1 MAFSASRLKGTSMC
15 SLERITLAG
24 LFGLSLAAVAGCQ
37 PAEVAEP
44 LPVAVRVTRLE
55 PEPITQETRFTATVR
70 ERHRVELS
78 FKVPGT
84 VAALW
89 QVPGVDG
96 KPRDVQEGDQ
106 VTCDPHTPLAR
117 LDDSDYQRRLTM
129 SQERVAQAEAKQR
142 AALAT
147 VTAVR
152 AGFERIKVLRERDS
166 VAQQAY
172 DDALGKR
179 DAAAAE
185 LDAVQREVA
194 AAKVA
199 LQQADDDFKNCRLA
213 LPLPKAVVSRKYI
226 ERGERVQA
234 GQPVFQIMDLSR
246 VRVAFGVSDTKIG
259 HFHMGQTVTVT
270 AEAVPGEQFTGRITK
285 IVPAADLRTRT
296 FEVETTIDEPR
307 GLRPGMVVTIFVGRE
322 QSMVLLPMTAI
333 HRGTRPDEY
342 LVYTVVDEHGTKVAR
357 QRRVKLGGIADNRIR
372 LLPGSESQVGPG
384 DTVVVAGSF
393 RLTEGQPVRVIDV
406 EEPKL
411 RIGT

>member
-1 MAFSASRLKGTSMC
+1 MC
-15 SLERITLAG
+15 SLERVALAG
-24 LFGLSLAAVAGCQ
+24 LFGLSLVIMAGCR

-44 LPVAVRVTRLE
+44 LPVAVRVARLQL
-55 PEPITQETRFTATVR
+55 EPITQETRFTATVR

-106 VTCDPHTPLAR
+106 VTSDPRTPLAQ
-117 LDDSDYQRRLTM
+117 LDDSDYRRRLITA
-129 SQERVAQAEAKQR
+129 QERVAQAEAKQR

-179 DAAAAE
+179 DAAVAE

-194 AAKVA
+194 AARVA
-199 LQQADDDFKNCRLA
+199 LQQADDDFKNCRLV

-226 ERGERVQA
+226 EKGERVQA

-246 VRVAFGVSDTKIG
+246 VRVAFGVPDTKVDHLQI
-259 HFHMGQTVTVT
+259 GQTMTVT
-270 AEAVPGEQFTGRITK
+270 ADAVPGEQFTGRITK
-285 IVPAADLRTRT
+285 ILPAADLRTRT
-296 FEVETTIDEPR
+296 FEVEMTIDEPR

-322 QSMVLLPMTAI
+322 QSMVLLPLTAI
-333 HRGTRPDEY
+333 HRGLRPDEY
-342 LVYTVVDEHGTKVAR
+342 LVYTVVSERGMKVAR
-357 QRRVKLGGIADNRIR
+357 QRRVKLGGIADNRIQ

-384 DTVVVAGSF
+384 DAVVVAGSF

-411 RIGT
+411 RIGI